1 MSGGGD
7 SEGIG
12 AGAERKAAL
21 RFSDGMPFW
30 RANGTAG
37 GGATLSVAGAG
48 AQVEQQIVLPEHGP

>member
-7 SEGIG
+7 SDGIG
-12 AGAERKAAL
+12 AGAERKTAL
-21 RFSDGMPFW
+21 RFSDGPPF
-30 RANGTAG
+30 RSANGTAE